1 MRMDDRVK
9 TGGSHG
15 FVLIIL
21 LLLSVAVAGWACA
34 RGGGGEVVVYTSLDR
49 NLAEPVLQEFER
61 QSGIRVKAVY
71 DTEAAKTTGLANR
84 LVAERAHPQADVFWN
99 SETMRTV
106 QLKRMGV
113 LTPYQSPS
121 AAKIPA
127 RFKDP
132 DGYWTGFAARARVI
146 VVNTNLVAAGS
157 EPRSINDLADPRWKG
172 KIAMALPLFGTT
184 ATHGAAL
191 FSAWGPERARSFF
204 SRVKGN
210 DVAILLGNATVKNRV
225 AEGAF
230 AWGLTDTDDVS
241 AALEDGKPVRMVF
254 PDQEE
259 MGSLL
264 IPNTVAMIAGAPH
277 PKEAG
282 NLIDYLL
289 SEAVEERLAQGR
301 GAQIPVSS
309 GPAPPS
315 RIPNVPGLRWMD
327 VDFERVAEAFEM
339 SKAFFEKEWSR

>member
-1 MRMDDRVK
+1 MRMDDRMK
-9 TGGSHG
+9 TGGRHG
-15 FVLIIL
+15 CVSIVV
-21 LLLSVAVAGWACA
+21 LLLSVALSGWACA
-34 RGGGGEVVVYTSLDR
+34 RGGEVVVYTSLDR

-71 DTEAAKTTGLANR
+71 DTEATKTTGLANR

-106 QLKRMGV
+106 LLKRIGV
-113 LTPYQSPS
+113 LTPYRSPS
-121 AAKIPA
+121 AEKIPG

-132 DGYWTGFAARARVI
+132 EGYWTGFAARARVI
-146 VVNTNLVAAGS
+146 IVNTNLVVPGG
-157 EPRSINDLADPRWKG
+157 EPRSIKDLTDPRWKG
-172 KIAMALPLFGTT
+172 KAAMALPLFGTT

-241 AALEDGKPVRMVF
+241 AGLEDGRPVSMVF

-259 MGSLL
+259 IGSLL

-277 PKEAG
+277 PNEGRK
-282 NLIDYLL
+282 LIDYLL
-289 SEAVEERLAQGR
+289 SEGVEERLARGR
-301 GAQIPVSS
+301 GAQIPVRS

-315 RIPNVPGLRWMD
+315 RIPDVRGLRWMD
-327 VDFERVAEAFEM
+327 VDFERAAEAFET